1 MMTSCSELCGLDH
14 GERAQSTVHNSHQHY
29 GVRSYLHHFYEECT
43 ASIWDRDEEF
53 QIQRS
58 PSRWSSVLWKVCL
71 AFGALILIVGLTVL
85 TVGFAA
91 PPKIEAFGEEE
102 LLFVD
107 RRAAHFNRALDMCK
121 LVGAVLF
128 CTGGILAVVGLLL
141 SSFTRG
147 DPKEERYLQRTFKEK
162 LAELQAAVHPITRAP
177 TLGERKIP
185 VSLSKVQNIQ
195 PVSET

>member
-1 MMTSCSELCGLDH
+1 MTSCSELCGSDH
-14 GERAQSTVHNSHQHY
+14 GERSQSTVHNHHQHY

-43 ASIWDRDEEF
+43 ASIWDRDEDF
-53 QIQRS
+53 QIQKS
-58 PSRWSSVLWKVCL
+58 PSRWSAILGKVCL
-71 AFGALILIVGLTVL
+71 AFGTLMLVVGLTVL

-107 RRAAHFNRALDMCK
+107 KRAAHFNRALEVCK
-121 LVGAVLF
+121 LVGGVLF
-128 CTGGILAVVGLLL
+128 CAGGVLAAAGLLL

-147 DPKEERYLQRTFKEK
+147 EPSEERCLQRRFKEK
-162 LAELQAAVHPITRAP
+162 LAELQAAVHPIRKAP
-177 TLGERKIP
+177 TLGEWRIP
-185 VSLSKVQNIQ
+185 VTLSKAQNIQ